1 MLKSERF
8 GWVLLKWI
16 RVEQNGAV
24 IRFDPREVV
33 DLSRWEEH
41 KPFGIAQTSIQT
53 LFDGGLPNRVFIGPS
68 ETWAVEP

>member
-1 MLKSERF
+1 MLKPEWF
-8 GWVLLKWI
+8 GWFPLKGI
-16 RVEQNGAV
+16 YVEQNGAV

-41 KPFGIAQTSIQT
+41 KPFGIAQTSVQM
-53 LFDGGLPNRVFIGPS
+53 LFDGGLPNRAFIGPS